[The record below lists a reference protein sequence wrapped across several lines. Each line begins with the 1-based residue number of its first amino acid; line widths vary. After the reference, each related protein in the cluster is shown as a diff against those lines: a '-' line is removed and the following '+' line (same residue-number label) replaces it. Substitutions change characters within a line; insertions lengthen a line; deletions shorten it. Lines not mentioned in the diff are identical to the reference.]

1 MGLGVY
7 VKDLIS
13 FVAFVLAV
21 FMMVYLI
28 QQFIPTGG

>member
-1 MGLGVY
+1 

-28 QQFIPTGG
+28 QQFVPVGG